1 MLDITPQLVAATIL
15 SLLVLGSVYI
25 RRSNTNAINKLPPGP
40 PGIPILGNVLQIPGK
55 HLATYFRG
63 LLEEY
68 GGLVSLNLAGFP
80 VILIG
85 DIKVAKDLL
94 DKHSI
99 KHSSRPVVPYIHRHV
114 DPEKI
119 YWATHEESETQAVG
133 RKLTVGVMSSVR
145 AGKTEPLHEFEA
157 LLNVQKLLDDG
168 GEDLFHHMKR

>member
-1 MLDITPQLVAATIL
+1 MLDITPQLAAATIL
-15 SLLVLGSVYI
+15 SLLVLGSVFI
-25 RRSNTNAINKLPPGP
+25 RRPNTDAINKLPPGP
-40 PGIPILGNVLQIPGK
+40 PGLPILGNVLQVPGK

-99 KHSSRPVVPYIHRHV
+99 KHSSRPVVPYI
-114 DPEKI
+114 
-119 YWATHEESETQAVG
+119 AVG

-145 AGKTEPLHEFEA
+145 VGKTEPLHEFEA

-168 GEDLFHHMKR
+168 GKDWFHHMKR

>member
-1 MLDITPQLVAATIL
+1 MFDITPQLAAATVL
-15 SLLVLGSVYI
+15 FLLVLGSAFV
-25 RRSNTNAINKLPPGP
+25 RHSNTDASNKLPPGP
-40 PGIPILGNVLQIPGK
+40 PGIPILGNILQVPGK

-68 GGLVSLNLAGFP
+68 GGLVSLNLAGFS

-85 DIKVAKDLL
+85 DIKVARDLL
-94 DKHSI
+94 DKRSI
-99 KHSSRPVVPYIHRHV
+99 KYSSRPVVPYIRRHV

-119 YWATHEESETQAVG
+119 YWATHEESETQAIG

-157 LLNVQKLLDDG
+157 LLNIQKLLDDS
-168 GEDLFHHMKR
+168 GEDWFHHMKR